1 MREARELEAEDEEIE
16 VLGNEDVGDGVDEV
30 IMTEEDGDISLD
42 E

>member
-16 VLGNEDVGDGVDEV
+16 VLGNEDVVDGVDEV